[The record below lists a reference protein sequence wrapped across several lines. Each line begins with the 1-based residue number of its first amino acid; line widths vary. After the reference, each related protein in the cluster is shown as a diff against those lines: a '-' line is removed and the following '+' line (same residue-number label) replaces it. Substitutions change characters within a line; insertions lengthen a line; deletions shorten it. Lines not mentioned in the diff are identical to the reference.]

1 MSSPSFDEPLCRNTA
16 QVNWTVLFFSENR
29 TDQKT
34 AINLCNRCPYVEPCA
49 AYAIPIADLYGVW
62 GGLTAED
69 RQRIRRAEG
78 IKSRNVRAEVD
89 RHVFDH
95 STVHLS
101 ARRRYLRR
109 LEKEKADE

>member
-1 MSSPSFDEPLCRNTA
+1 M
-16 QVNWTVLFFSENR
+16 NWTTVFFSENPADR
-29 TDQKT
+29 LRAVT
-34 AINLCNRCPYVEPCA
+34 LCETCPYVEPCA
-49 AYAIPIADLYGVW
+49 AYAIPLADLHGVW

-78 IKSRNVRAEVD
+78 IKSQNLRSEVD
-89 RHVFDH
+89 RHVFDY

-109 LEKEKADE
+109 LEKEKANENRTADER